1 MRVELKKGCDNIVC
15 KWQMTFQ
22 ASEYKGRNFLN
33 LNNDD
38 NQPICPT
45 YSKDGA
51 WLKHFSLLNSM
62 CTCITR
68 LITNHTSIGKYW
80 LRFFPKEF
88 FTCMCK
94 EYPIEIRRHI
104 LFNCTRYKKCWN
116 SKRKSLKDVLT
127 FLEFN
132 PGAFCFQEG
141 II

>member
-1 MRVELKKGCDNIVC
+1 MYIYIYIYCAN
-15 KWQMTFQ
+15 T
-22 ASEYKGRNFLN
+22 RNFLN

-94 EYPIEIRRHI
+94 EYPIEMRRHI
-104 LFNCTRYKKCWN
+104 LFNCTRYKN
-116 SKRKSLKDVLT
+116 VGILRGNPSRM
-127 FLEFN
+127 FLHF
-132 PGAFCFQEG
+132 
-141 II
+141 